1 MVLDGWCV
9 VVLTS
14 HIFFLIM
21 NGLIERI
28 GIDKLCHFGIGGVV
42 TAFVAVVAMFQ
53 EMPFESM
60 WFSLVF
66 PLMGTVVTLILEF
79 IKEFVVDKKADK
91 MDFLWTMLG
100 AFTVFMAF
108 LIGIVFNVLSR

>member
-1 MVLDGWCV
+1 MVMCSCIDK
-9 VVLTS
+9 S
-14 HIFFLIM
+14 YIFWIM

-66 PLMGTVVTLILEF
+66 PLMGTVVTLILGF
-79 IKEFVVDKKADK
+79 LKEFVVDEKA
-91 MDFLWTMLG
+91 
-100 AFTVFMAF
+100 
-108 LIGIVFNVLSR
+108 